1 MQLHGYFL
9 TKENV
14 MTNPES
20 QPTDE
25 RQRIITGFRPTSDL
39 TVGNYLGAIK
49 PVLDIQQDKNNDL
62 YVFVAD
68 LHGLTDHDPREL
80 APYRTEVIS
89 DARALGLHHLNAH
102 MYLQSDI
109 EPEVVQI
116 ANRIAPY
123 VSVAELARTPNLK
136 EKMQAAV
143 RDGKSD
149 SEDATRANFA
159 LLGYPVLMAADIF
172 AQKTPLVAVGQDQEP
187 HLELARTIARRFN
200 SAFDTDILVEPKIFA
215 VNSLRV
221 LSLDGKGK
229 MSKTNPT
236 QAIMFTDDPDEA
248 RKKIKGATTASA
260 GDWNDI
266 LESHFMVASETTQ
279 DADQLQKLAELRATH
294 MGGMQVMGDFKDLWG
309 DITEKMLETF
319 RKQRPI
325 YMENDVDWYRQIGS
339 RTAKENATEVLSKM
353 KEVMGF

>member
-1 MQLHGYFL
+1 MHGCFFNL
-9 TKENV
+9 RRID
-14 MTNPES
+14 MANPES
-20 QPTDE
+20 QTTSE
-25 RQRIITGFRPTSDL
+25 RHRIITGFRPTSDL

-49 PVLDIQQDKNNDL
+49 PVLDIQNDKNNDL

-80 APYRTEVIS
+80 APYRTEVIA
-89 DARALGLHHLNAH
+89 DARALGLHQLNAH

-123 VSVAELARTPNLK
+123 VTVAELARTPNLK

-172 AQKTPLVAVGQDQEP
+172 AQQAPLVAVGQDQEP

-200 SAFDTDILVEPKIFA
+200 STFDTDVLVEPKIFA

-229 MSKTNPT
+229 MSKTNPG

-260 GDWNDI
+260 GEWNDV
-266 LESHFMVASETTQ
+266 LESHFMVARETTQ
-279 DADQLQKLAELRATH
+279 DPDQLQKLAELRAAH
-294 MGGMQVMGDFKDLWG
+294 MGGLQVMGDFKDLWG
-309 DITEKMLETF
+309 DITETMLETF
-319 RKQRPI
+319 RQQRPL
-325 YMENDVDWYRQIGS
+325 YMENDVTWYRQAGS
-339 RTAKENATEVLSKM
+339 VRARQNATEMLKKM